1 MSIEKGEKAPHFQ
14 LKGQDGK
21 EFDSK
26 TVLGKKPV
34 VIYFYP
40 KDFTPG
46 CTKEACNFRDSYED
60 FKEAGAEVL
69 GISND
74 SEKSHAKFAK
84 KHKLPFVIL
93 SDSNGK
99 VRKKFGI
106 KKSLLGLVPGRETFV
121 INADGNIVFK
131 FNSLDAS
138 KHMEKALNAVKKIG

>member
-14 LKGQDGK
+14 LKDQDGK

-60 FKEAGAEVL
+60 FKEAGAEVI

-84 KHKLPFVIL
+84 KHKLPFVLL

-121 INADGNIVFK
+121 INADGNVVFK

>member
-1 MSIEKGEKAPHFQ
+1 MSIEKGEKIPQFE
-14 LKGQDGK
+14 LKNQEGNLFNSD
-21 EFDSK
+21 E
-26 TVLGKKPV
+26 VIGKKPA

-46 CTKEACNFRDSYED
+46 CTKEACSFRDSYED
-60 FKEAGAEVL
+60 FQEAGAEVI

-84 KHKLPFVIL
+84 KYKLPFVLL
-93 SDSNGK
+93 SDANGR

-121 INADGNIVFK
+121 VNAEGEIIFK

-138 KHMEKALNAVKKIG
+138 KHMSKALNAIKKLD

>member
-1 MSIEKGEKAPHFQ
+1 MSIEKGEKVPHFE
-14 LKGQDGK
+14 LKDQNGNAFNS
-21 EFDSK
+21 EE
-26 TVLGKKPV
+26 VIGKKPA

-60 FKEAGAEVL
+60 FKEAGAEVI

-84 KHKLPFVIL
+84 KYKLPFVLL
-93 SDSNGK
+93 SDANGR

-121 INADGNIVFK
+121 IDAEGKVSFK

-138 KHMEKALNAVKKIG
+138 KHMKKALSAIKKME